1 MSWSPDSPKY
11 SFRSAS
17 SLDGDYLS
25 YKSFPA
31 KNPPIRKNSSNAANI
46 GTAFGFSFF
55 LLLGLRRGAFPRSL
69 RSSLCMNLLLPDFS
83 YMYYKITRPETVYD
97 FSHRSRFYVL
107 LYHKAG
113 FPTTRNL
120 QDIKRLFPF
129 LFIFCP
135 GFPTLLFPPRYVGFQ
150 KRNAA

>member
-1 MSWSPDSPKY
+1 MKIE
-11 SFRSAS
+11 
-17 SLDGDYLS
+17 
-25 YKSFPA
+25 KINEN
-31 KNPPIRKNSSNAANI
+31 KIRCILTRDDLEVRHIKISEIAYGSEKA
-46 GTAFGFSFF
+46 
-55 LLLGLRRGAFPRSL
+55 RSL

-135 GFPTLLFPPRYVGFQ
+135 GFPALLFPPRYVGFQ